1 MKEIRNYGE
10 INPIEDRT
18 VEGYALVFN
27 SESKDLGGFTEV
39 IEPSA
44 LNGVLERSDIFCLLD
59 HSKNRGVLARSKYG
73 SGSLSLQVDDKGLKY
88 RFKAPKTALGDEL
101 LEALERRD
109 ITSSSFAFQIKDD
122 KWEKRSGGKYV
133 RTITAFD
140 QLFDVSPVYQPAY
153 ESTTVDKRGLEAI
166 QKMEEGELKDYFTNL
181 RKEFNK

>member
-10 INPIEDRT
+10 ITPIEDRT

-59 HSKNRGVLARSKYG
+59 HSKDRGVLGRCRHG
-73 SGSLSLQVDDKGLKY
+73 SGSLTLQVDDKGLIY

-109 ITSSSFAFQIKDD
+109 ITSSSFAFQMKGEI
-122 KWEKRSGGKYV
+122 WEQRSNGTWL

-140 QLFDVSPVYQPAY
+140 QLYDVSPVYQPAY
-153 ESTTVDKRGLEAI
+153 DGTVVDRRGMEALQRLED
-166 QKMEEGELKDYFTNL
+166 GELKYYFNNL
-181 RKEFNK
+181 RKKFNK